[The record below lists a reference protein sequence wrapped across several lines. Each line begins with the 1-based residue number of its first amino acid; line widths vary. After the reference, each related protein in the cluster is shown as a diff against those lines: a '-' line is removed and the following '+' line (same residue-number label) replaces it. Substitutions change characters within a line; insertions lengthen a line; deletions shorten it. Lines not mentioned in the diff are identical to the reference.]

1 MGRVVKRTNGKY
13 IEAGYQDKVV
23 FKPQKKSGHGPDA
36 LATWKRSQ
44 GLWTNHPV
52 FQGMTVQ
59 KVIEWLRGED
69 CDV

>member
-1 MGRVVKRTNGKY
+1 MGRAVKRTNGQY
-13 IEAGYQDKVV
+13 IEAGYRDKVV
-23 FKPQKKSGHGPDA
+23 FKPKKKSRQGPST

-52 FQGMTVQ
+52 FQGMTIK
-59 KVIEWLRGED
+59 KVIEWFRGED